1 MYTLDINFLRDRPEY
16 KQDEP
21 AKVST
26 KKGPSPTK
34 DLLPLVGAL
43 LFCLGINAAVMGIW
57 WRATN
62 ENNGLTTVQAALD
75 EEVAKLNTQASAI
88 KAINAETDKVTAEYK
103 ALAGVFDQ
111 IKPWSAMLQDL
122 SSRTPAGV
130 QIAKIEQIDP
140 SPSPVA
146 AAPPPPPAATPAAS
160 PSPGASPSPA
170 ATPTPVAAPTP
181 VAERSRSAEQG
192 AKVIISGIASSF
204 DQVNDFMLLIQRS
217 PFFLNT
223 DTRLVAATLKT
234 NPVQVQLRNQ
244 STAGITELPKL
255 RPVVEYKI
263 ETSLS
268 PTVASE
274 LLPELRSQQADGLAI
289 RIETLQ
295 EKGVLETPKGEQKG
309 EVKKP

>member
-1 MYTLDINFLRDRPEY
+1 MYTLDINFLRDRPEIPRP
-16 KQDEP
+16 DEP
-21 AKVST
+21 ARVST

-146 AAPPPPPAATPAAS
+146 AAPPPPPAAAPAAS
-160 PSPGASPSPA
+160 PSPGASPSTA
-170 ATPTPVAAPTP
+170 ASPTPVAAPIPVTP
-181 VAERSRSAEQG
+181 EQG

>member
-1 MYTLDINFLRDRPEY
+1 MYSLDINFLNDRPDY
-16 KQDEP
+16 KPVTAQKTTSKGSSGG
-21 AKVST
+21 AK
-26 KKGPSPTK
+26 
-34 DLLPLVGAL
+34 DQLPLIGAL
-43 LFCLGINAAVMGIW
+43 LFALGINAAVMGAW
-57 WRATN
+57 WWVTN
-62 ENNGLTTVQAALD
+62 GNAKLAGEQAIIDGEL
-75 EEVAKLNTQASAI
+75 AKLNTQANAI
-88 KAINAETDKVTAEYK
+88 KAINAETDKVTADYK

-146 AAPPPPPAATPAAS
+146 AAPPPSPVAASPAAS

-170 ATPTPVAAPTP
+170 ASPPPAPAPTP
-181 VAERSRSAEQG
+181 VAPPQA
-192 AKVIISGIASSF
+192 AKVVISGIASTF
-204 DQVNDFMLLIQRS
+204 DQVNDFMLLVQRS

-223 DTRLVAATLKT
+223 DTKLVAATLKN
-234 NPVQVQLRNQ
+234 NPAQVQVRNQ
-244 STAGITELPKL
+244 SAAGVTELPKL

-268 PTVASE
+268 PTLASD
-274 LLPELRSQQADGLAI
+274 LLPELQSKQADGLAI
-289 RIETLQ
+289 RIERL
-295 EKGVLETPKGEQKG
+295 KGVLEEPQDEQKG

>member
-1 MYTLDINFLRDRPEY
+1 MYSLDINFLRDRPEY

-26 KKGPSPTK
+26 KKGSGSVK
-34 DLLPLVGAL
+34 DQLPLIGAL
-43 LFCLGINAAVMGIW
+43 LFALGINVVVMGAW
-57 WRATN
+57 WWSTN
-62 ENNGLTTVQAALD
+62 ENNKLTTLQTTLD
-75 EEVAKLNTQASAI
+75 QEVTKLNTEATAV
-88 KAINAETDKVTAEYK
+88 KAINTETDKVTAEYQ

-130 QIAKIEQIDP
+130 KIAKIEQIDP
-140 SPSPVA
+140 SPSPI
-146 AAPPPPPAATPAAS
+146 AAPPPPPPPTPAATAS
-160 PSPGASPSPA
+160 PSPGASPSTAASPAPA
-170 ATPTPVAAPTP
+170 AVPTPVAPPQA
-181 VAERSRSAEQG
+181 
-192 AKVIISGIASSF
+192 AKIVISGVASTF
-204 DQVNDFMLLIQRS
+204 DQVNDFMLLVQRS

-223 DTRLVAATLKT
+223 DTRLVAATLKD
-234 NPVQVQLRNQ
+234 NPAQVQVRNQ
-244 STAGITELPKL
+244 SALGTVEIPKL
-255 RPVVEYKI
+255 RQVVEYKI

-309 EVKKP
+309 EIKKL

>member
-1 MYTLDINFLRDRPEY
+1 MYSLDINFLNDRPEY
-16 KQDEP
+16 RKD
-21 AKVST
+21 K
-26 KKGPSPTK
+26 PSSVGRAQPRSPQNQ
-34 DLLPLVGAL
+34 LPLVGAL
-43 LFCLGINAAVMGIW
+43 LFALGINAIVMGTW
-57 WRATN
+57 WWKTN
-62 ENNGLTTVQAALD
+62 ENSGLVKEQTRLD
-75 EEVAKLNTQASAI
+75 EEVAKLNTQANVI
-88 KAINAETDKVTAEYK
+88 KAINAETDKVTAEYR

-122 SSRTPAGV
+122 SARTPAGV

-146 AAPPPPPAATPAAS
+146 APPPPPVAASPAAS
-160 PSPGASPSPA
+160 PSPGSSPSPA
-170 ATPTPVAAPTP
+170 ATPPPVAPPP
-181 VAERSRSAEQG
+181 VAPPQAT
-192 AKVIISGIASSF
+192 KVVISGIASTF
-204 DQVNDFMLLIQRS
+204 DQVNDFMLLVQRS

-223 DTRLVAATLKT
+223 DTKLVAATLKN
-234 NPVQVQLRNQ
+234 NPAQVQVRNQ
-244 STAGITELPKL
+244 STAGVTEIPKL

-274 LLPELRSQQADGLAI
+274 LLPELRSKQADGLAI

-295 EKGVLETPKGEQKG
+295 EKGVLEPPIG

>member
-1 MYTLDINFLRDRPEY
+1 MYSLDINFLNDRPDY
-16 KQDEP
+16 KPVAAEKSP
-21 AKVST
+21 LKASSGSAK
-26 KKGPSPTK
+26 
-34 DLLPLVGAL
+34 DQLPLMGAAI
-43 LFCLGINAAVMGIW
+43 FALGINAAVIGGW
-57 WRATN
+57 WWVTDGNTKLAG
-62 ENNGLTTVQAALD
+62 EQAALD
-75 EEVAKLNTQASAI
+75 QEVAKLNTQASAI
-88 KAINAETDKVTAEYK
+88 NAINAETAKVTAEYT

-122 SSRTPAGV
+122 SARTPTGV

-146 AAPPPPPAATPAAS
+146 APPPPPPAATPAAS

-170 ATPTPVAAPTP
+170 ASPTPVAVATP
-181 VAERSRSAEQG
+181 VAPPQG
-192 AKVIISGIASSF
+192 AKVVISGIASSF

-223 DTRLVAATLKT
+223 DTRLVAATLKN
-234 NPVQVQLRNQ
+234 NPTQVQVRNQ
-244 STAGITELPKL
+244 STAGTVELPKL

-295 EKGVLETPKGEQKG
+295 EKGVLPPKGEQKG